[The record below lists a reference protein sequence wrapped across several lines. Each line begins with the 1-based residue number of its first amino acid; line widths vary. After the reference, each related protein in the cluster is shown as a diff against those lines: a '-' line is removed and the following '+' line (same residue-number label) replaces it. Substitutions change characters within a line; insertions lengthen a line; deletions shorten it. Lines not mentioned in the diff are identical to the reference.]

1 MENPQYQEIYE
12 KKPEIKENIIP
23 QRDMMNQYNSYF
35 INSFDDYKRQKGMN
49 IPESQLQPQLSNQE
63 INGNKN
69 QNFQNY
75 PKEAQIQNQFSPQEQ
90 GFDE

>member
-1 MENPQYQEIYE
+1 
-12 KKPEIKENIIP
+12 
-23 QRDMMNQYNSYF
+23 MMNQYNSHF